1 MNEANVEFL
10 DPDLLKDAEATN
22 QRPALSPD
30 GDELK
35 TTRLPPLTPPPP
47 AMASMPPLPSF
58 PPPDLAPTFTV
69 SQVTPRYEA
78 EPAPTSKPS
87 WLRAL
92 LTSTFPPPSTER
104 TPSPHAPVR
113 ASTAGTIF
121 AVLGLVFAA
130 VSLVTGL
137 KGAPSEPGVAPIVA
151 AALVIARALVALGA
165 GALSFGM
172 FRQAERLLV
181 KA

>member
-1 MNEANVEFL
+1 MNEAQVEYL

-30 GDELK
+30 GDEVK

-47 AMASMPPLPSF
+47 AATSMPPLPSF
-58 PPPDLAPTFTV
+58 PPPEMAPTFTV
-69 SQVTPRYEA
+69 SQVSPRYEA
-78 EPAPTSKPS
+78 APAPATKPS
-87 WLRAL
+87 WLRTL
-92 LTSTFPPPSTER
+92 LTSTFPPSSTQR
-104 TPSPHAPVR
+104 NPAPDAPVK
-113 ASTAGTIF
+113 ATTAGTIF
-121 AVLGLVFAA
+121 AVLGLVFAVVA
-130 VSLVTGL
+130 LVTGL
-137 KGAPSEPGVAPIVA
+137 RGAPSDATVPPIVS

-181 KA
+181 KQ